1 MRLGSL
7 HRYWLSE
14 ADKKRGSGML
24 LGDYSGTGHAS
35 AIEGLISLNY
45 LKVTSEVG
53 DIRRVEITTLGRRKL
68 TFERRSAKK
77 TVIQL

>member
-1 MRLGSL
+1 
-7 HRYWLSE
+7 
-14 ADKKRGSGML
+14 ML

-45 LKVTSEVG
+45 LKVTAEVG